1 MSSPNERVLPWAV
14 DIEAALRS
22 CRSNRAGLDEQE
34 ADRRREEHGP
44 NRLPEKPPRSP
55 WAVAYSQLRGFLN
68 LILIGAAVLAGLV
81 GDLKDA
87 VIIGAVVIFNTALG
101 FLQEHRAER
110 TLAALKAMVALKA
123 RVLRGGQAQNV
134 SADELV
140 PGDVV
145 LIEGGDRIPADGR
158 LIETHTL
165 EVDES
170 ALTGESVPVA
180 KQAQTPLADD
190 APIAER
196 VNSAFMSTVVT
207 RGRGV
212 LLVTATGKTTQMGQV
227 AGMIEE
233 TVQPRTPL
241 QRQLDHLGKRIAAI
255 AVVVV
260 AIISVFEL
268 LRGDTFMEIAF
279 EAIALAVAAIPE
291 GLPAVVTVT
300 LALGLHR
307 MAKNRAIVK
316 RLAAVETLGCTTVIC
331 TDKTG
336 TLTMNQMTARA
347 FWYKA
352 ARFSVSGEGYRP
364 EGTIESLDSPTTS
377 VGAPLDI
384 EPLAVALALCND
396 SRLHEGK
403 LVGDPTEGA
412 LLVLSQKAKLDPDA
426 TRASFPRVAE
436 VPFESERKF
445 MATFHAEGDEDV
457 RVFVKGAPDV
467 VLGRCDELLGSN
479 GTEPIDDRL
488 RATLVQENEAM
499 ASRGLRVLAVASRTI
514 RAASFRAGSDPL
526 PHTTGLTLIGLVGL
540 MDPPRPEARQAIEQ
554 CKVAGI
560 TVKMIT
566 GDHRGTAG
574 AIAAELG
581 LRGDVVDGAEL
592 DRMDDEGLAARV
604 ESIAVFARV
613 APEHKLR
620 IVRALKA
627 RGHVVAMTGD
637 GVNDAP
643 ALKNAD
649 IGVAMGSGTE
659 AAKEAATM
667 VLTDDNFATIVGA
680 VREGRTI
687 YDNILKFVRFQLS
700 TNMGAILTVFF
711 APLLG
716 LHTPLKPIHILFVA
730 MFADGPPA
738 IALGLDPSRRAIMQE
753 PPRSP
758 GAQILTVRRLSVLIF
773 YGAIM
778 AAGTLGLLHIGG
790 LDADHAAT
798 LAFTTFVLF
807 QLFNLL
813 NVRSEGRSAFN
824 RQLFTNYRLWLAV
837 ALVAGL
843 QVAVVTWAPLRALFD
858 TVPLSLEEWG
868 MAVAFA
874 STLVVLDELR
884 KLSGRAL
891 SRLKPRTAHLG
902 RRHAGV
908 RA

>member
-1 MSSPNERVLPWAV
+1 MSPLPRDVVPWTV
-14 DIEAALRS
+14 GIDEALRLYES
-22 CRSNRAGLDEQE
+22 GRTGLETDE
-34 ADRRREEHGP
+34 ADRRREEYGP
-44 NRLPEKPPRSP
+44 NRLPEKPPPSP
-55 WAVAYSQLRGFLN
+55 WALVFAQLRGSLN
-68 LILIGAAVLAGLV
+68 LILIGAAALAGTI
-81 GDLKDA
+81 GDVKDA
-87 VIIGAVVIFNTALG
+87 VMIGAVVLFNTCLG
-101 FLQEHRAER
+101 FFQEFRAEKA
-110 TLAALKAMVALKA
+110 LAALKAMVALRA
-123 RVLRGGQAQNV
+123 RVLRGGQAQ
-134 SADELV
+134 ALAAEQLV
-140 PGDVV
+140 PGDV
-145 LIEGGDRIPADGR
+145 LLLEPGDRIPADGR
-158 LIETHTL
+158 LVETHSL

-180 KQAQTPLADD
+180 KQAQTLVDETT
-190 APIAER
+190 PIAER
-196 VNSAFMSTVVT
+196 ANFAFMSTVVT

-212 LLVTATGKTTQMGQV
+212 LLVTATGKATEMGHV
-227 AGMIEE
+227 AGLLKEAIR
-233 TVQPRTPL
+233 PPTPL
-241 QRQLDHLGKRIAAI
+241 QRQLDQLGKRLAAI

-260 AIISVFEL
+260 AFISAFEL
-268 LRGDTFMEIAF
+268 LRGDTVIETAF
-279 EAIALAVAAIPE
+279 EAIALFVAAIPE

-307 MAKNRAIVK
+307 MARNRAIVK

-347 FWYKA
+347 LWCRA
-352 ARFSVSGEGYRP
+352 ARFSISGEGYRA
-364 EGTIESLDSPTTS
+364 EGTIESIEGPASGGSARDL
-377 VGAPLDI
+377 

-412 LLVLSQKAKLDPDA
+412 LLVLSQKAGLDA
-426 TRASFPRVAE
+426 EVTRARFPRVAE

-445 MATFHAEGDEDV
+445 MATFHTEGEAI

-467 VLGRCDELLGSN
+467 VLGRCDTLLGSN
-479 GTEPIDDRL
+479 GVEPLDDRL
-488 RATLVQENEAM
+488 REIMVQENEAM
-499 ASRGLRVLAVASRTI
+499 ASRGLRVLAVASRSI
-514 RAASFRAGSDPL
+514 RAASLSPESDPL
-526 PHTTGLTLIGLVGL
+526 PHTSGLTLIGLVGL
-540 MDPPRPEARQAIEQ
+540 MDPPRPEAREAIEQ
-554 CKVAGI
+554 CKAAGI
-560 TVKMIT
+560 MVKMIT
-566 GDHRGTAG
+566 GDHRGTAS

-592 DRMDDEGLAARV
+592 DGMEDKQLAVRID
-604 ESIAVFARV
+604 SIAVFARV
-613 APEHKLR
+613 VPEHKLR

-643 ALKNAD
+643 ALKSAD
-649 IGVAMGSGTE
+649 IGVAMGSGAE
-659 AAKEAATM
+659 VAKEAATM

-738 IALGLDPSRRAIMQE
+738 IALGLDPSRNTIMQE
-753 PPRSP
+753 PPRDP
-758 GAQILTVRRLSVLIF
+758 RARMLTARRLGVLVF

-778 AAGTLGLLHIGG
+778 AAGTLGVLHIGG

-798 LAFTTFVLF
+798 LAFTTFVLY

-813 NVRSEGRSAFN
+813 NARSEGRSAFN
-824 RQLFTNYRLWLAV
+824 RQILTNYRLWLAV

-843 QVAVVTWAPLRALFD
+843 QVAVVNWAPLRGLFD
-858 TVPLSLEEWG
+858 TVPLSLKEWG

-874 STLVVLDELR
+874 STLVAFDELR
-884 KLSGRAL
+884 KLIGRAL
-891 SRLKPRTAHLG
+891 SRVAPLR
-902 RRHAGV
+902 RRHAT
-908 RA
+908 A

>member
-1 MSSPNERVLPWAV
+1 MSAATGKNALPWAV
-14 DIEAALRS
+14 DIDEALRLYG
-22 CRSNRAGLDEQE
+22 SNRAGIEKQD
-34 ADRRREEHGP
+34 ADRRREEYGP

-55 WAVAYSQLRGFLN
+55 WALAFAQLRGFLN
-68 LILIGAAVLAGLV
+68 LILIGAAVLAGTI
-81 GDLKDA
+81 GDVKDA
-87 VIIGAVVIFNTALG
+87 AMIAAVVVFNTALG

-110 TLAALKAMVALKA
+110 TLAALKAMVALRA
-123 RVLRGGQAQNV
+123 RVLRGGQPQNV
-134 SADELV
+134 SADQLV
-140 PGDVV
+140 PGDV
-145 LIEGGDRIPADGR
+145 LLLEGGDRIAADGR
-158 LIETHTL
+158 LLEAHTL

-180 KQAQTPLADD
+180 KLAQVLVAAPT
-190 APIAER
+190 PIAER
-196 VNSAFMSTVVT
+196 TNCAFMNTVVT

-212 LLVTATGKTTQMGQV
+212 MLVTATGKATQMGHV
-227 AGMIEE
+227 AGMLEE
-233 TVQPRTPL
+233 TVQPPTPL
-241 QRQLDHLGKRIAAI
+241 QRQLDHLGKRLAAI
-255 AVVVV
+255 ALVVVV
-260 AIISVFEL
+260 IISVFEL
-268 LRGDTFMEIAF
+268 VRGDTLLEIAF
-279 EAIALAVAAIPE
+279 AAIALFVAAIPE

-307 MAKNRAIVK
+307 MARNRAIVK

-336 TLTMNQMTARA
+336 TLTLNQMTARA
-347 FWYKA
+347 LWY
-352 ARFSVSGEGYRP
+352 RGGLFSVSGEGYRL
-364 EGTIESLDSPTTS
+364 EGSIESQDALASTRATADY
-377 VGAPLDI
+377 
-384 EPLAVALALCND
+384 EPLTVALALCND

-412 LLVLSQKAKLDPDA
+412 LLILAQKAGLDADA
-426 TRASFPRVAE
+426 TRVRLPRVAE

-445 MATFHAEGDEDV
+445 MATFHAQDD
-457 RVFVKGAPDV
+457 RIHVFVKGAPDV
-467 VLGRCDELLGSN
+467 VLGRCDALLGSN
-479 GTEPIDDRL
+479 GEEPLDERL
-488 RATLVQENEAM
+488 RSRVVRENDAM

-514 RAASFRAGSDPL
+514 PAASLSPGGDPL
-526 PHTTGLTLIGLVGL
+526 PHTGGLTLIGLVGL
-540 MDPPRPEARQAIEQ
+540 MDPPRPEARQAIEE

-574 AIAAELG
+574 AIATELG

-592 DRMDDEGLAARV
+592 DRMDDAQLAARIDR
-604 ESIAVFARV
+604 IAVFARV

-659 AAKEAATM
+659 VAKEAATM

-700 TNMGAILTVFF
+700 TTIGAILTVFL

-730 MFADGPPA
+730 ILADGPPA
-738 IALGLDPSRRAIMQE
+738 IALGVDPARRIIMQE

-758 GAQILTVRRLSVLIF
+758 AAQILTVRRLSVLIF

-790 LDADHAAT
+790 LNADHAAT

-837 ALVAGL
+837 ALVAAL
-843 QVAVVTWAPLRALFD
+843 QVAVVTWAPLRSLFD

-868 MAVAFA
+868 IAAAFA

-884 KLSGRAL
+884 KLAGRLL
-891 SRLKPRTAHLG
+891 SWVAARPANPKRRQATA
-902 RRHAGV
+902 
-908 RA
+908 

>member
-1 MSSPNERVLPWAV
+1 MDVG
-14 DIEAALRS
+14 DALRLYGS
-22 CRSNRAGLDEQE
+22 KPAGLEKAE
-34 ADRRREEHGP
+34 ADRRREEFGP
-44 NRLPEKPPRSP
+44 NRLPAEPPRSP
-55 WAVAYSQLRGFLN
+55 WAVAFAQLRGFLN
-68 LILIGAAVLAGLV
+68 LVLMCAAVLAGV
-81 GDLKDA
+81 IGDVKDA
-87 VIIGAVVIFNTALG
+87 VLIGAIVIFNTALG

-110 TLAALKAMVALKA
+110 TLAALKAMVALRA
-123 RVLRGGQAQNV
+123 RVLRGERAQEV
-134 SADELV
+134 PADQLV

-145 LIEGGDRIPADGR
+145 LLEGGDRVPADGR
-158 LIETHTL
+158 VIEAHTL

-170 ALTGESVPVA
+170 ALTGESVPVTKRA
-180 KQAQTPLADD
+180 QALVA
-190 APIAER
+190 AASPIAER
-196 VNSAFMSTVVT
+196 ANFAFMNTVVT

-212 LLVTATGKTTQMGQV
+212 LLVTATGKNTQMGQV
-227 AGMIEE
+227 ARMLDE
-233 TVQPRTPL
+233 TIQPRTPL
-241 QRQLDHLGKRIAAI
+241 QRQLDQLGRRLAAI

-260 AIISVFEL
+260 TIISAFEL
-268 LRGDTFMEIAF
+268 LRGDRLANIAF
-279 EAIALAVAAIPE
+279 EAIALFVAAIPE

-307 MAKNRAIVK
+307 MARHRAIVK

-347 FWYKA
+347 LWCRA
-352 ARFSVSGEGYRP
+352 ARFSVSGEGYRA
-364 EGTIESLDSPTTS
+364 EGTIESSE
-377 VGAPLDI
+377 APAGGVAPDLA
-384 EPLAVALALCND
+384 PLAVAMALCND

-412 LLVLSQKAKLDPDA
+412 LLVLSQKAGLDVEA
-426 TRASFPRVAE
+426 TRARLPRVAE
-436 VPFESERKF
+436 VPFESGRMF
-445 MATFHAEGDEDV
+445 MATFHTEGEAM

-467 VLGRCDELLGSN
+467 VLGRCDTLLGSR
-479 GTEPIDDRL
+479 GAEPLDDGL
-488 RATLVQENEAM
+488 RRAVVDENERM
-499 ASRGLRVLAVASRTI
+499 ASRGLRVLAVASHSI
-514 RAASFRAGSDPL
+514 PAASSSPGSDPI
-526 PHTTGLTLIGLVGL
+526 PHVSGLTLIGLVGL

-554 CKVAGI
+554 CKAAGI

-574 AIAAELG
+574 AIASELG
-581 LRGDVVDGAEL
+581 LRGEVVDGAEL
-592 DRMDDEGLAARV
+592 DHMSDERLAARI
-604 ESIAVFARV
+604 EKIAVFARV

-620 IVRALKA
+620 IVGALKA

-643 ALKNAD
+643 ALKSAD

-659 AAKEAATM
+659 VAKEAATM

-716 LHTPLKPIHILFVA
+716 LPTPLKPIHILFVA

-738 IALGLDPSRRAIMQE
+738 IALGLDPSRSAIMQE
-753 PPRSP
+753 SPRPPGERM
-758 GAQILTVRRLSVLIF
+758 LTGRRLGVLVF
-773 YGAIM
+773 HGAIM
-778 AAGTLGLLHIGG
+778 AAGTLGLLRIGG
-790 LDADHAAT
+790 RDADHAAT

-824 RQLFTNYRLWLAV
+824 RQLFTNHRLWVAV
-837 ALVAGL
+837 ALVVAMQIGIVNWSALRGL
-843 QVAVVTWAPLRALFD
+843 FA

-868 MAVAFA
+868 LAVAFA
-874 STLVVLDELR
+874 STLVVLDEAR
-884 KLSGRAL
+884 KLGVRAL
-891 SRLKPRTAHLG
+891 SRLKPRGARLG
-902 RRHAGV
+902 RPGRPHAG
-908 RA
+908 AQA

>member
-1 MSSPNERVLPWAV
+1 MSSPIQNGPPWT
-14 DIEAALRS
+14 IEAGEASLLYGS
-22 CRSNRAGLDEQE
+22 GRAGLDEAE
-34 ADRRREEHGP
+34 AGRRRNELGP

-55 WAVAYSQLRGFLN
+55 WAVAFAQLRGFLN
-68 LILIGAAVLAGLV
+68 LVLIGAAVLAGAI
-81 GDLKDA
+81 GDVKDA
-87 VIIGAVVIFNTALG
+87 VLIGAVITFNTALG
-101 FLQEHRAER
+101 FLQEYRAER
-110 TLAALKAMVALKA
+110 TLAALKAMVALRA
-123 RVLRGGQAQNV
+123 RVLRGGRAQEV
-134 SADELV
+134 PADELV
-140 PGDVV
+140 PGDVA
-145 LIEGGDRIPADGR
+145 LLEGGDRIPADGR
-158 LIETHTL
+158 LIEAHTL

-180 KQAQTPLADD
+180 KNAEALVAAD

-196 VNSAFMSTVVT
+196 TNCAFMNTVVT

-212 LLVTATGKTTQMGQV
+212 LLVTATGRATQMGHV
-227 AGMIEE
+227 AGMLEE
-233 TVQPRTPL
+233 TVQPPTPL
-241 QRQLDHLGKRIAAI
+241 QRQLDQLGKRLAAI

-260 AIISVFEL
+260 TVISVFEV
-268 LRGDTFMEIAF
+268 LRGDTFFDIAF
-279 EAIALAVAAIPE
+279 EAIALFVAAVPE

-307 MAKNRAIVK
+307 MARNRAIVK

-347 FWYKA
+347 VFCRA
-352 ARFSVSGEGYRP
+352 ARYSVSGEGYRAD
-364 EGTIESLDSPTTS
+364 GKIESIEGPSSDAAARDL
-377 VGAPLDI
+377 
-384 EPLAVALALCND
+384 EPLAVAMALCND
-396 SRLHEGK
+396 SRLNEGK

-412 LLVLSQKAKLDPDA
+412 LLVLSQKAGLDFES
-426 TRASFPRVAE
+426 TRARFPRVAE

-445 MATFHAEGDEDV
+445 MATFHREDEAV

-467 VLGRCDELLGSN
+467 VLDRCDALLGPN
-479 GTEPIDDRL
+479 GVESMDDRL
-488 RATLVQENEAM
+488 RGLMLQENEAM
-499 ASRGLRVLAVASRTI
+499 ASRGLRVLAVASRSI
-514 RAASFRAGSDPL
+514 PAASLSPGSDL
-526 PHTTGLTLIGLVGL
+526 LSNTSGLTLIGLVGL
-540 MDPPRPEARQAIEQ
+540 MDPPRAEARRAIEQ
-554 CKVAGI
+554 CKAAGI
-560 TVKMIT
+560 SVKMIT
-566 GDHRGTAG
+566 GDHRATAG

-592 DRMDDEGLAARV
+592 DRMDDERLAARIATV
-604 ESIAVFARV
+604 AVFARV

-627 RGHVVAMTGD
+627 RGQVVAMTGD

-643 ALKNAD
+643 ALKSAD

-659 AAKEAATM
+659 VAKEAATM

-687 YDNILKFVRFQLS
+687 YENILKFVRFQLS

-711 APLLG
+711 APILG
-716 LHTPLKPIHILFVA
+716 MPTPLKPIHILFVA

-738 IALGLDPSRRAIMQE
+738 IALGLDPSRRTIMQE
-753 PPRSP
+753 SPRPP
-758 GAQILTVRRLSVLIF
+758 GARMLTARRLAVLVF

-778 AAGTLGLLHIGG
+778 AAGTLGVLHIGG

-813 NVRSEGRSAFN
+813 NVRFEARSAFN
-824 RQLFTNYRLWLAV
+824 RQMFTNYRLWLAV

-843 QVAVVTWAPLRALFD
+843 QIAVVNWPPLRSLFD
-858 TVPLSLEEWG
+858 TVPLTLAEWG
-868 MAVAFA
+868 LAVAFA
-874 STLVVLDELR
+874 STLVVLEEVR
-884 KLSGRAL
+884 KLGGRAL
-891 SRLKPRTAHLG
+891 SRLKAGGPHLG
-902 RRHAGV
+902 RPHEKAE
-908 RA
+908 AA